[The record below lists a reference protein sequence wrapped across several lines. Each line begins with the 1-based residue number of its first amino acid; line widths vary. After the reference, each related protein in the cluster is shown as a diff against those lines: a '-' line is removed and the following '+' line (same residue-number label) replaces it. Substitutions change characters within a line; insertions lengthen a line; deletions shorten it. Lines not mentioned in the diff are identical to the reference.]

1 MDRRSDDAN
10 YQMHE
15 PEQPQGDEESR
26 LSGEEYRKRSIEHE
40 NSPEAIQQRQIMN
53 QPPPSEVREQQD
65 D

>member
-1 MDRRSDDAN
+1 MERRSEDAN

-26 LSGEEYRKRSIEHE
+26 LSGEEYRKRSIEQE
-40 NSPEAIQQRQIMN
+40 NSPRAIQQRENMN
-53 QPPPSEVREQQD
+53 QAPPSEVREQQD